1 MGVDLV
7 QKLTQVQKV
16 IKYMERNGGITTMQ
30 AYTDLGITRLAS
42 RIHEIKRMG
51 IDIER
56 KSITV
61 KTRDGQT
68 TVTQYKIA

>member
-1 MGVDLV
+1 MEKNEH
-7 QKLTQVQKV
+7 KLTQVQKV
-16 IKYMERNGGITTMQ
+16 IRYMQRNGAITTMQ

-51 IDIER
+51 IDIES

-61 KTRDGQT
+61 DTRDGSKT

>member
-1 MGVDLV
+1 MEKNG

-16 IKYMERNGGITTMQ
+16 IRYMQRNGAITTMQ

-51 IDIER
+51 IDIES

-61 KTRDGQT
+61 DTRDGSKT

>member
-1 MGVDLV
+1 M

-51 IDIER
+51 IDIESR
-56 KSITV
+56 SVTV

>member
-51 IDIER
+51 IDIESR
-56 KSITV
+56 SVTV